1 MNKSPVGIDS
11 ERGIVTETISLT
23 IDGREIEVPLGTTI
37 WDAARKAGIEIPVL
51 CHDPRLEPVGV
62 CRVCLV
68 DVGEKRLTASCIR
81 AAEEGMEVT
90 TSNEKI
96 DDCRAGLVE
105 LLLADYPLDAGGTGT
120 KTELDELRALAER
133 YGVEWSGT
141 NGNGRPGEHADPLVE
156 APAGRD
162 RTVPVAGIPA
172 GNGRPIDGSSHVIR
186 VDHQA
191 CILCDR
197 CIRACDDV
205 QVNNVIGRTGK
216 GYETRIAFD
225 LDDPMGVSTCV
236 SCGECEKACPT
247 GALTL
252 VDLVERPEPPAAE
265 PKTALKQ
272 VDSVCPY
279 CGVGCAISY
288 FVDETKNEIVYADG
302 RASPVNHERLCVKGR
317 YGFDYPRHPQRLTKP
332 LIRKESAYPKGPL
345 SSETAESD
353 GRKRR
358 KKPGGLVDYDEVLPH
373 FREAT
378 WEEALELAGRR
389 LREIKDEHGPSAM
402 AGFGS
407 AKCSNEEAYL
417 FQKLIRAGFGTNNVD
432 HCTRL
437 CHASSVAALL
447 ETIGSGAVTN
457 VFADVKN
464 ADVALI
470 TGSNTTANHPV
481 AATFMK
487 QAAKSGRTKII
498 VVEPR
503 HVDIADHA
511 EIFLQIRPGT
521 DVACYNAWMHV
532 LIEEDLLDHE
542 FIENRTEGFEELK
555 ALVADYSP
563 EAVAEIC
570 GVEAEEIRRAA
581 RLFGGAN
588 AAMVF
593 WGMGISQHTHGTD
606 NARALISLMLMTGN
620 VGREGTGLH
629 PLRGQ
634 NNVQGASDAGL
645 IPIVYPD
652 YQDVN
657 DPEIRKKFEDA
668 WGVDLDPTAG
678 LTVVEIMHGALR
690 GEIRGMYMMGENP
703 FLSDPNTNKVRRA
716 LAALDFLV
724 VQDIFLTETAEFA
737 DVILPATTWMEK
749 DGTVT
754 NTDRRVQVGRQ
765 ALDPPGEARP
775 DWRITCDLATAFGFP
790 MDYDSP
796 EEVFA
801 EFTSLAPSYAG
812 LTYENLGKTGK
823 LWPCP
828 DPENSDG
835 VQILMSDSFPTP
847 NGRGKFVPRPFEP
860 AKELP
865 DEEYPFVLNTGRL
878 LEHWHTGTMTRRSR
892 ALDAIQPGPRV
903 EVHPDDLAALDLV
916 GGDQVVVES
925 RRGTIVLEA
934 LESRRMDP
942 GTVFIPFHFREAAAN
957 VLTIDELDPHG
968 KIPEFKFCAV
978 RLRAPETA
986 GEPVAS

>member
-1 MNKSPVGIDS
+1 MNEPVS
-11 ERGIVTETISLT
+11 TATETITLS
-23 IDGREIEVPLGTTI
+23 IDGREISVPRGTTI
-37 WDAARKAGIEIPVL
+37 WDAARSTGIEIPVL
-51 CHDPRLEPVGV
+51 CHSPRLEPVGV

-81 AAEEGMEVT
+81 EAEDGMEVR
-90 TSNEKI
+90 TSSDKI
-96 DDCRAGLVE
+96 EACRAGLVE
-105 LLLADYPLDAGGTGT
+105 LLLADYPLDAGDTGD
-120 KTELDELRALAER
+120 KTENDELRALAER
-133 YGVEWSGT
+133 YGIGWPAGGPAEEG
-141 NGNGRPGEHADPLVE
+141 GPGEHADPIDE
-156 APAGRD
+156 RPTGRD
-162 RTVPVAGIPA
+162 RTADVGGIPA
-172 GNGRPIDGSSHVIR
+172 GNGRPIDESSHVIR

-216 GYETRIAFD
+216 GYRTRIGFD

-252 VDLVERPEPPAAE
+252 VDLVQRDEATGAA
-265 PKTALKQ
+265 PKTGLKP

-279 CGVGCAISY
+279 CGVGCAITY
-288 FVDETKNEIVYADG
+288 YVDEAENKIVYADG
-302 RASPVNHERLCVKGR
+302 RESPVNHEKLCVKGR
-317 YGFDYPRHPQRLTKP
+317 YGFDYPQHAQRLTKP
-332 LIRKESAYPKGPL
+332 LIRKDSAYPKGPL
-345 SSETAESD
+345 SDETAESD
-353 GRKRR
+353 GRRR
-358 KKPGGLVDYDEVLPH
+358 RKPGGLVDYEQVLPH

-389 LREIKDEHGPSAM
+389 LREIKEEYGSSAM

-417 FQKLIRAGFGTNNVD
+417 FQKLIRAGFGTNNID

-457 VFADVKN
+457 VFGDVKN

-487 QAAKSGRTKII
+487 QAAKSGRTKLI

-503 HVDIADHA
+503 HIEMADHA
-511 EIFLQIRPGT
+511 EVFLQIRSGT

-542 FIENRTEGFEELK
+542 FIEQRTEGFEALKELVK
-555 ALVADYSP
+555 DYSP
-563 EAVAEIC
+563 EAVAEVC
-570 GVEAEEIRRAA
+570 GVEASEIRRAA
-581 RLFGGAN
+581 RLFGSAG

-593 WGMGISQHTHGTD
+593 WGMGIAQHTHGTD
-606 NARALISLMLMTGN
+606 NARALISLMMMTGN
-620 VGREGTGLH
+620 IGRPGTGLH

-657 DPEIRKKFEDA
+657 DPEIRKKFEEA
-668 WGVDLDPTAG
+668 WGVELDPKSG
-678 LTVVEIMHGALR
+678 LTVVEIMHGALDKK
-690 GEIRGMYMMGENP
+690 IRGMYMMGENP
-703 FLSDPNTNKVRRA
+703 FMSDPNQNKVRKA
-716 LAALDFLV
+716 LSNLDFLV

-749 DGTVT
+749 EGTVT
-754 NTDRRVQVGRQ
+754 NSDRRVQVGRQ
-765 ALDPPGEARP
+765 ALQAPGDARP
-775 DWRITCDLATAFGFP
+775 DWQITCQLATAFGFP
-790 MDYDSP
+790 MEYDSP

-801 EFTSLAPSYAG
+801 EFTSLAPSYSG
-812 LTYENLGKTGK
+812 LTYENLGATGK

-835 VQILMSDSFPTP
+835 IQVLMGDSFPTP
-847 NGRGKFVPRPFEP
+847 NGLGKFVPRPFEP

-865 DEEYPFVLNTGRL
+865 DDEYPFILNTGRL
-878 LEHWHTGTMTRRSR
+878 LEHWHTGTMTRRTR
-892 ALDAIQPGPRV
+892 ALDAIRPGPKV
-903 EVHPDDLAALDLV
+903 EMHPDDLAAIGL
-916 GGDQVVVES
+916 GDGDAVVVES
-925 RRGTIVLEA
+925 RRGTITLAAEA
-934 LESRRMDP
+934 SRRVVP
-942 GTVFIPFHFREAAAN
+942 GSVFIPFHFREAAAN
-957 VLTIDELDPHG
+957 VLTIDALDPHG

-978 RLRAPETA
+978 KVRAVEATEA
-986 GEPVAS
+986 VSA